1 MKAIIELTNSEIVA
15 FAEDLNKFIISNE
28 NTYFPAKVNYAI
40 QYNIKKIIDAATEV
54 DNIRL
59 NIGKHYGTYN
69 EEIKGYNINPENFA
83 DAQQELEDLFKI
95 KREFSIMLIKVEDL
109 NSIQLTPGQ
118 MRSLL
123 FMIAEPEEEEE

>member
-15 FAEDLNKFIISNE
+15 FADDLNKFIISNE

-69 EEIKGYNINPENFA
+69 EEIKGYN
-83 DAQQELEDLFKI
+83 L
-95 KREFSIMLIKVEDL
+95 SLIH
-109 NSIQLTPGQ
+109 I
-118 MRSLL
+118 
-123 FMIAEPEEEEE
+123 